1 MIIIYI
7 KVKIKYYFFKWT
19 KKPYSLNDGFDY
31 CVFDGEFLMK
41 LTFLCNFHRQ
51 KLEARA
57 EHAVRFWQDGFDTAQ
72 FYMEQRLWS
81 EALSHAGCAF
91 EIAEILMTKREI
103 DYEVACEWFYQSTI
117 LLASTLFR
125 LNGAAESSEIIR
137 LATERF
143 ERELNQLSVDRN
155 LLLKYIS
162 QLHCSSNLLSFD
174 HMGRN
179 FAGKSWDLS
188 SLH

>member
-1 MIIIYI
+1 
-7 KVKIKYYFFKWT
+7 
-19 KKPYSLNDGFDY
+19 
-31 CVFDGEFLMK
+31 MK
-41 LTFLCNFHRQ
+41 FTFLCNFHRQ

-125 LNGAAESSEIIR
+125 LNGVADAAEIMR
-137 LATERF
+137 LATQRF
-143 ERELNQLSVDRN
+143 ERELSQLFVDRN
-155 LLLKYIS
+155 LILKYLS
-162 QLHCSSNLLSFD
+162 QLHCSSHLFGFD
-174 HMGRN
+174 QMGTSYV
-179 FAGKSWDLS
+179 GKSSDLS
-188 SLH
+188 LH